1 LEAEICQLNQVFN
14 NGHAYC
20 LIIISCDPKY
30 LEYPLRPKDM
40 ESMETTMSETCLY
53 PAPSAS
59 NYFFEILEYEFH
71 RAVRYKNAVT
81 LMFIKLCHLDEIVG
95 SYGQKTAECIISE
108 IERIIRSNIRNTD
121 RGFIY
126 SKDEFMIILPN
137 TPQKN
142 ASNMIP
148 KLQRLIEEY
157 RYTNGHGASLK
168 LTPRFGL
175 ASYPNFEETP
185 VEAAK
190 TDCFPKPMR
199 SNAVIKEKKCN
210 AAL

>member
-1 LEAEICQLNQVFN
+1 
-14 NGHAYC
+14 
-20 LIIISCDPKY
+20 
-30 LEYPLRPKDM
+30 
-40 ESMETTMSETCLY
+40 MSETCLY

-81 LMFIKLCHLDEIVG
+81 LMFIKLCHLDEILG
-95 SYGQKTAECIISE
+95 SYGQNTAECILSE

-142 ASNMIP
+142 ASSMIP

-157 RYTNGHGASLK
+157 RYANGHGAALK

-175 ASYPNFEETP
+175 ASYPNFEEATGET
-185 VEAAK
+185 VK
-190 TDCFPKPMR
+190 TDSFPKPML
-199 SNAVIKEKKCN
+199 SNAAIKVKKCN

>member
-1 LEAEICQLNQVFN
+1 
-14 NGHAYC
+14 
-20 LIIISCDPKY
+20 
-30 LEYPLRPKDM
+30 
-40 ESMETTMSETCLY
+40 METTMSENSLY
-53 PAPSAS
+53 PVSSVS

-108 IERIIRSNIRNTD
+108 IERVIRSNIRNTD
-121 RGFIY
+121 RGFVY

-157 RYTNGHGASLK
+157 HYTNGHGTSLK

-175 ASYPNFEETP
+175 ASYPNFEDTD
-185 VEAAK
+185 VESIK
-190 TDCFPKPMR
+190 TDCYPKPML
-199 SNAVIKEKKCN
+199 SNALIKEKKCK
-210 AAL
+210 ATL

>member
-1 LEAEICQLNQVFN
+1 METGKCLLNRIVN

-30 LEYPLRPKDM
+30 LEYHLGPNDM
-40 ESMETTMSETCLY
+40 ETMETTMSETCLC

-59 NYFFEILEYEFH
+59 NYFYEILEYEFH

-81 LMFIKLCHLDEIVG
+81 LMFIKLCHLEEIVG

-175 ASYPNFEETP
+175 ASYPNFDEAP
-185 VEAAK
+185 VEPTKA
-190 TDCFPKPMR
+190 DCFPKPMLN
-199 SNAVIKEKKCN
+199 NAAIKEKKCN
-210 AAL
+210 AAI